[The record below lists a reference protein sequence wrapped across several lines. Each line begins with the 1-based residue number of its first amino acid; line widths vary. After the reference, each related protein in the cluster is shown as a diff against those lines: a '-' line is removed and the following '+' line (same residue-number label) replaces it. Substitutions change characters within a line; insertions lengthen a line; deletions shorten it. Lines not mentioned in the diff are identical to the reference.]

1 MQELH
6 EPSITKS
13 MAKASKAV
21 ESSQE
26 TPPPIES
33 ISELP
38 EVIEVHSD

>member
-6 EPSITKS
+6 EPSITKVF
-13 MAKASKAV
+13 AKVSKAA

-26 TPPPIES
+26 TSPLIES

-38 EVIEVHSD
+38 EVMEIHSD